1 MKIRISSIVGGSLH
15 GEKAD
20 FENVAEGYHAQ
31 SIVDENG
38 IEYCLVVYDHCNL
51 LHTLL
56 MNIDKQAVGEQYLSL
71 IKRMSTLLEVASI
84 AVIHL
89 DGLPEV
95 KKQWFEL
102 YESLDAMFVELGL
115 VKEDDIG
122 SEASHKDNAGSS

>member
-1 MKIRISSIVGGSLH
+1 MKIQIKKFIGGVHH
-15 GEKAD
+15 GEVVQG
-20 FENVAEGYHAQ
+20 EIPEGYHSK

-38 IEYCLVVYDHCNL
+38 IEYCLTVYDHCNL

-71 IKRMSTLLEVASI
+71 IKRMNTLLEVASI
-84 AVIHL
+84 AMIHL

-102 YESLDAMFVELGL
+102 YEALDTTFVELGL

-122 SEASHKDNAGSS
+122 SEAPHNDNA